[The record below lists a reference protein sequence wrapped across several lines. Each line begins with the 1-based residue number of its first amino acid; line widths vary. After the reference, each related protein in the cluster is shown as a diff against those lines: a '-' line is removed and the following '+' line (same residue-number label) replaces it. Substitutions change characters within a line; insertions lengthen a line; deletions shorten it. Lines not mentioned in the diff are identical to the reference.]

1 MNSFCGTREISNDS
15 KLLILDR
22 LEPGFNI
29 RGKTTPPLLSK
40 EPDKAFHYVWSPWG
54 ESRGPP
60 GLRSSDG
67 EAAQSGFSQ
76 AHVSTGTENY
86 KTRGRER
93 LGEKIREGVAIEHIV
108 PGTTVNGSLGT
119 FGHLK

>member
-15 KLLILDR
+15 KLLILDC

-29 RGKTTPPLLSK
+29 RGKNTPPLLSK
-40 EPDKAFHYVWSPWG
+40 EPDKAFHYVWSQGG

-67 EAAQSGFSQ
+67 EAAQSGFPQ
-76 AHVSTGTENY
+76 AHVSTGTGSY
-86 KTRGRER
+86 KRGGGSAWGRRYGKGLR
-93 LGEKIREGVAIEHIV
+93 LN
-108 PGTTVNGSLGT
+108 T
-119 FGHLK
+119 